1 MGTGTVT
8 NVKKCAVF
16 VGGDRIGETTL
27 DRDSLAG
34 SFVIAADIGF
44 VYVQELGVKPDLI
57 IGDFDSAQMPEADCE
72 VYPVRKDDTDMI
84 LAVRWALEHGYR
96 TFEFYGV
103 LGGKRLDMTVASF
116 QTLRFLRVRGARG
129 MLLGD
134 GWNITVFD
142 HGTLR
147 FPPEARGTLSVF
159 CAGPPCTG
167 VTLRGLRYTM
177 DDGVITGAFPIGVSN
192 AFIGE
197 QAEITVKKG
206 MLYVLWQ
213 GDVRP
218 EEVSF

>member
-1 MGTGTVT
+1 MGSI
-8 NVKKCAVF
+8 CYI
-16 VGGDRIGETTL
+16 VGAAPLDGRLPQPGAGDWL
-27 DRDSLAG
+27 
-34 SFVIAADIGF
+34 IAADAG
-44 VYVQELGVKPDLI
+44 YTTLTEAGLTPDLV
-57 IGDFDSAQMPEADCE
+57 IGDFDTLGAPPQHPNVITHD
-72 VYPVRKDDTDMI
+72 PVKDDTDMI

>member
-1 MGTGTVT
+1 MGSI
-8 NVKKCAVF
+8 CYI
-16 VGGDRIGETTL
+16 VGAAPLDGRLPQPKPGDVL
-27 DRDSLAG
+27 
-34 SFVIAADIGF
+34 IAADAG
-44 VYVQELGVKPDLI
+44 YTTLTEAGLTPDLV
-57 IGDFDSAQMPEADCE
+57 IGDFDTLGAPPEHPNVITHD
-72 VYPVRKDDTDMI
+72 PVKDDTDMI

-103 LGGKRLDMTVASF
+103 LGGKRLDLTVASF
-116 QTLRFLRVRGARG
+116 QTLRFLRMRGARG
-129 MLLGD
+129 LLLGD

-159 CAGPPCTG
+159 CAGSPCTG
-167 VTLRGLRYTM
+167 VTLRGLKYTM

-218 EEVSF
+218 EEEPF